1 MQNTN
6 RKVFDN
12 LVSRTKIYLVIIF
25 LLLLF
30 ISIQF
35 NNLILPSILIFAAI
49 IGYTYFANN
58 KRKSEIS
65 ETLQDL
71 TLTVDSTAK
80 SSLINSPF
88 PLLILETNGNIVWKS
103 SSFVTEFQH
112 IDVNDYIDEL
122 VYDIK
127 AQIENEKQVNKDK
140 TIQKQIKID
149 KKIYRVYGKFVN
161 SRNKEKKNKKEY
173 MMVLYFLDETEK
185 CKLQE
190 EYENSK
196 TCIGMIMVD
205 NYEETFQLLESEE
218 VAQCKAEIDKYIYEW
233 INKWDGVL
241 VKSERDRYI
250 CFFEQRHL
258 KAIKEDKFSILDKI
272 KEIDLKSKVQL
283 TLSIAISN
291 EGATQK
297 DKYKSVTTAMDIVL
311 GRGGDQAVIR
321 ENDIYKF
328 FGGRTQE
335 VERRTK
341 VKARVVAHALE
352 NLIQESSKVLIM
364 GHTNPDID
372 ALGSAMGMYRF
383 VKNMNKN
390 GYIIDSENAA
400 ALDSFK
406 EVLAKEEEYEDVLIS
421 KEVALENIDE
431 DTLLIV
437 VDTHKKNYVE
447 SEEILE
453 KCPKVV
459 IIDHHRRS
467 ADFIENATLMFQEV
481 YASSA
486 AELVTELLQYA
497 TQKVDLKT
505 IEAESLYAGIMMDT
519 KNFTFKTGVR
529 TFEAAAYLRRCG
541 VDIIRVKKW
550 FQSDLE
556 SFNKI
561 ADIVKRAE
569 IVNDTIAISINKEKT
584 KDASIVCAKAADELL
599 TISDITASFVL
610 GYMEDK
616 RICIS
621 GRSIGDINVQVI
633 LEKLRRRRTYYPCRS
648 TSRRN
653 DNGRS
658 KTRTNN
664 KNKWIL
670 YRNITI
676 KIATVPGL
684 NGNKLP

>member
-561 ADIVKRAE
+561 ADIEKRAE

-664 KNKWIL
+664 KNK
-670 YRNITI
+670 
-676 KIATVPGL
+676 
-684 NGNKLP
+684 